1 MSELVNII
9 VQYIYSTFCLVACK
23 YVKQQ
28 CLTINL
34 LEELHRYAHNGI
46 DKFPCSSGKKIK
58 SIVLDSKGLRSI
70 SMLGCFK
77 DRPVYNADSC
87 YIKYEFQRYYTITNS
102 SVEIITHLKFKT
114 HINYAKF
121 SGGISC
127 LYNVKVKEVP
137 YQDQSKIIHKL
148 RKKLK
153 IYSSH

>member
-1 MSELVNII
+1 MLELVNII
-9 VQYIYSTFCLVACK
+9 RQYIFSTHCLVTCK

-28 CLTINL
+28 CRKINL

-46 DKFPCSSGKKIK
+46 DKFPYSSGKKIK
-58 SIVLDSKGLRSI
+58 SIVLNSKGLRSI

-102 SVEIITHLKFKT
+102 SVEIITHLKFKI

-127 LYNVKVKEVP
+127 LHNVKVKEVP
-137 YQDQSKIIHKL
+137 YQD
-148 RKKLK
+148 
-153 IYSSH
+153 